1 MFERKICIMSRK
13 YRPRSIR
20 QYSDRGH
27 SSNAA
32 YGQYGDYY
40 DDGYYDDE
48 YYDEPYPD
56 EHDSQ
61 GIPGWAL
68 ITVGILV
75 GMFVLAFGWMFLT
88 SYFDSGAE
96 NPTPAPTSSSSVT
109 SSTVPDPSTITANKL
124 PSELTP
130 TVTNEP
136 EINPA
141 PTTVFLEESDE
152 PEVVERYTEIVT
164 ITPEPG
170 EVVEP
175 VITVTEVVNS

>member
-1 MFERKICIMSRK
+1 MFERNLCIMARK
-13 YRPRSIR
+13 YKPRNVR

-32 YGQYGDYY
+32 YGQYGD
-40 DDGYYDDE
+40 YYDDE

-75 GMFVLAFGWMFLT
+75 GMFVLAFGWMFIT

-96 NPTPAPTSSSSVT
+96 NPTPASTTSSPSAS
-109 SSTVPDPSTITANKL
+109 SSTVPDPSTVAVNKL
-124 PSELTP
+124 PGELTP
-130 TVTNEP
+130 TVANEP
-136 EINPA
+136 EPERAPA
-141 PTTVFLEESDE
+141 PTTVFLEEPDE

-164 ITPEPG
+164 ITPGPG
-170 EVVEP
+170 EIVDP
-175 VITVTEVVNS
+175 VITVTEVVDP

>member
-1 MFERKICIMSRK
+1 MSRK
-13 YRPRSIR
+13 YQPRSAR
-20 QYSDRGH
+20 PYSDRDYNY
-27 SSNAA
+27 SSNDD
-32 YGQYGDYY
+32 YGDYQY
-40 DDGYYDDE
+40 DDYYDDE

-56 EHDSQ
+56 EHDTQ

-68 ITVGILV
+68 VTVGILV

-96 NPTPAPTSSSSVT
+96 DSTPAPTSTSSSSVT
-109 SSTVPDPSTITANKL
+109 SSAVLDPSTVTANKL

-130 TVTNEP
+130 IVTNEP

-141 PTTVFLEESDE
+141 PTTVFLEEPDE

-175 VITVTEVVNS
+175 VITVTEVVDP